1 MGKMLGEY
9 TVKWQTSYWPL
20 EYFLH
25 MIDVSGIASYI
36 SYKEHNQPF
45 MKKVDDRRNLLK
57 NLARQLCTPSIETH
71 NTNQIVTRKPIARG
85 AVEIVLGW
93 RIAASAVVARSHW
106 VPCGTHDAT
115 PIVGSCYVC
124 QELKQ
129 KQRKTRSCVLC
140 MRPVCDKL

>member
-1 MGKMLGEY
+1 
-9 TVKWQTSYWPL
+9 
-20 EYFLH
+20 

-85 AVEIVLGW
+85 AVEIVLG
-93 RIAASAVVARSHW
+93 
-106 VPCGTHDAT
+106 
-115 PIVGSCYVC
+115 
-124 QELKQ
+124 
-129 KQRKTRSCVLC
+129 
-140 MRPVCDKL
+140 